1 MYPTVVLF
9 EQLHILIVHFCI
21 IQLLT
26 TKYSSVPSQYGAF
39 NILIMTSGQDD
50 GLVDFEV
57 VLYRSLI
64 FNVFYIIIDSF
75 KLLGFLIFKL

>member
-1 MYPTVVLF
+1 M
-9 EQLHILIVHFCI
+9 
-21 IQLLT
+21 
-26 TKYSSVPSQYGAF
+26 PSQYGAF